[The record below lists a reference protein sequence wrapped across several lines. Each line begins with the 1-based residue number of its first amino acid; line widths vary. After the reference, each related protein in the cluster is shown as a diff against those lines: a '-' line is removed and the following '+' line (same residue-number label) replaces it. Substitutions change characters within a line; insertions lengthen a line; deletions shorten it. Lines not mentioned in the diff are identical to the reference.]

1 MEKLLLI
8 EDDPNLGLT
17 LAEYLRLKG
26 YEVEL
31 ITDGKAG
38 LQAAQQQN
46 FDLCLLDVMLPK
58 MGGFE
63 LARLLKKINPYLPL
77 IFLTAKGKLE
87 DKTVGFNIGA
97 DDYLTKPFHLEEL
110 HLRIQAVLKRYSA
123 TSKNAI
129 ASKNSTPIYKI
140 GTIEFDYATR
150 RLIFEDKT
158 EKLSAKEADLL
169 KLLCNY
175 ANALLP
181 REVALKT
188 IWGEDSYYQAR
199 SMDVYITKLRKHL
212 QAIPG
217 VEILN
222 IHGSG
227 YKLIVPNS

>member
-1 MEKLLLI
+1 MQKLLLI

-38 LQAAQQQN
+38 LQAAQQKN
-46 FDLCLLDVMLPK
+46 FHLCLVDVMLPK
-58 MGGFE
+58 MDGFE
-63 LARLLKKINPYLPL
+63 LARLLKKMNPQLPL

-87 DKTVGFNIGA
+87 DKTIGFNIGA

-110 HLRIQAVLKRYSA
+110 HLRIQAVLKRY
-123 TSKNAI
+123 NA
-129 ASKNSTPIYKI
+129 ASKNTGASENSTAIYKI

-150 RLIFEDKT
+150 RLILGEKI

>member
-8 EDDPNLGLT
+8 EDDPNLGIT

-31 ITDGKAG
+31 RTDGTAG
-38 LQAAQQQN
+38 LQAARQEN
-46 FDLCLLDVMLPK
+46 FQLCLLDVMLPK
-58 MGGFE
+58 MDGFE
-63 LARLLKKINPYLPL
+63 LARLLKKMNPQLPL

-97 DDYLTKPFHLEEL
+97 DDYLAKPFHLEEL
-110 HLRIQAVLKRYSA
+110 HLRVQAVLKRYSA
-123 TSKNAI
+123 TPKNSI
-129 ASKNSTPIYKI
+129 ASDGSAPIYKI
-140 GTIEFDYATR
+140 GSIEFDYTTR
-150 RLIFEDKT
+150 RLILENKT

-175 ANALLP
+175 ANSLLP

-227 YKLIVPNS
+227 YKLIVPGS